1 MILSVI
7 IISALISVV
16 MVRVAVGSLASL
28 NNFNVNLKS
37 AKVKNLAE
45 TCANE
50 ALLSLS
56 RDDAYPGGS
65 LTYANGTCTVTVSG
79 VDNNRTLTVSAT
91 DTDARA
97 KTLTATVT
105 LSPFAITGWE

>member
-7 IISALISVV
+7 IISALISVI

-28 NNFNVNLKS
+28 NNFSINLKS
-37 AKVKNLAE
+37 AKIKNLAE
-45 TCANE
+45 TCVDE

-56 RDDAYPGGS
+56 RDDAYPGGA
-65 LTYANGTCTVTVSG
+65 LTYSDGTCAVTVSG
-79 VDNNRTLTVSAT
+79 VDNNRTLTVGAT
-91 DTDARA
+91 DTDGRA
-97 KTLTATVT
+97 KTLTVTVT